1 LGSSVSKAARRLGT
15 RASSRRWA
23 RCAQVA
29 VAARRAAVDDVR
41 MRLRTL
47 AAVAVIGL
55 VPACSPKPAKAAS
68 GDGELVLELGGEH
81 RSLAASLQ
89 ARGVTLLPPR
99 ALADAPADPQADVPP
114 APSPSPDGPN
124 GGPNAGPNAGNGR
137 QQAADPVPAPSA
149 DQDYFEVVLQP
160 RQTLIDLAKKHLG
173 SGARFTEILKIN
185 GWTEANARRL
195 KAGRKVKIPKAKPS

>member
-1 LGSSVSKAARRLGT
+1 
-15 RASSRRWA
+15 
-23 RCAQVA
+23 
-29 VAARRAAVDDVR
+29 

-47 AAVAVIGL
+47 AAVAVVGF
-55 VPACSPKPAKAAS
+55 VPACSPKPAKAAA

-99 ALADAPADPQADVPP
+99 ALADAPADLQAEVPA
-114 APSPSPDGPN
+114 APSPAPDGR
-124 GGPNAGPNAGNGR
+124 NAK
-137 QQAADPVPAPSA
+137 QQGADPVPAPGA
-149 DQDYFEVVLQP
+149 GQDYFEVVLQP

-173 SGARFTEILKIN
+173 SGARFNEILQIN
-185 GWTEANARRL
+185 GWTEADARRL